1 MIWLFAEGSVIVRKR
16 FYARVRVKG
25 GNFDFWRML
34 KIYQT
39 RFFPDQL
46 LIKKGI
52 TMDNVTLLGI
62 LLTVFFGVIGIIVG
76 VRAVKKKAQSQVVK
90 DSQVAIQSG
99 RDTKIRTK

>member
-1 MIWLFAEGSVIVRKR
+1 
-16 FYARVRVKG
+16 
-25 GNFDFWRML
+25 
-34 KIYQT
+34 
-39 RFFPDQL
+39 
-46 LIKKGI
+46 
-52 TMDNVTLLGI
+52 MDNVTLLGI